1 MTRSTVPART
11 VLADSFA
18 CYGLA
23 VFLRSQLARIGA
35 ISYLLAF
42 FAASLYPRISHQTF
56 AGLPAIMLL
65 WPWIDLVHPTSHIAV
80 VAFAALNAAIIYT
93 VLAVLSVAVSRVV
106 RRP

>member
-1 MTRSTVPART
+1 MTRGTVPART
-11 VLADSFA
+11 VLAGGSA

-42 FAASLYPRISHQTF
+42 LAASLYPRISHQTF
-56 AGLPAIMLL
+56 AGLPAVMLL
-65 WPWIDLVHPTSHIAV
+65 WPWIDLAHPTSYLAL

-93 VLAVLSVAVSRVV
+93 VLALLSVVGSRVE